1 VIDDRNKYSSQP
13 SEDEVAIGVIS
24 NYAEVV
30 VENELKPSI
39 DVQVLVEETTSKKPL
54 TAEDQAIRNVGEAL
68 MQAMNIEEDLVVNT
82 LDEIQKH
89 QGLIRLL
96 DSQPRLEDILYKK
109 VGGEVELRKDEIFVF
124 YTTFVELQK
133 LLQKSLDV
141 ELNVDGDRRAQ
152 LDVLERA
159 IQENDSLVKFFFK
172 LLYAADSTET
182 IPIKEI
188 TDQDLNKARRTFEYL
203 TLLLPFL

>member
-1 VIDDRNKYSSQP
+1 
-13 SEDEVAIGVIS
+13 
-24 NYAEVV
+24 
-30 VENELKPSI
+30 
-39 DVQVLVEETTSKKPL
+39 
-54 TAEDQAIRNVGEAL
+54 
-68 MQAMNIEEDLVVNT
+68 MVNT

-109 VGGEVELRKDEIFVF
+109 VGGEGELRKDEIFVF